1 MAEHKVL
8 GILLAIGLV
17 LVAGVFFLI
26 DTEDTTTR
34 DASGTTVD
42 VTPPAE
48 NIGLAK
54 EEAQPTMGTPL
65 PPGSPLAGK
74 VLISQQPV
82 QVLSSPNP
90 SASSLYSLPTGR
102 PFRAVAKEG
111 NYLRIQD
118 LNSGAGGWI
127 EQAALAPAP
136 AQKRAEEPT
145 RAAPSGSSASPTRR
159 STGSPTRRSTASPTS
174 RTTASSPPRQR
185 SSVTSSPTRQQPKR
199 RSGGLFQGNGP
210 FRGLFGN

>member
-65 PPGSPLAGK
+65 PPGSPG
-74 VLISQQPV
+74 
-82 QVLSSPNP
+82 
-90 SASSLYSLPTGR
+90 
-102 PFRAVAKEG
+102 
-111 NYLRIQD
+111 
-118 LNSGAGGWI
+118 
-127 EQAALAPAP
+127 
-136 AQKRAEEPT
+136 
-145 RAAPSGSSASPTRR
+145 
-159 STGSPTRRSTASPTS
+159 
-174 RTTASSPPRQR
+174 R
-185 SSVTSSPTRQQPKR
+185 SSVTS
-199 RSGGLFQGNGP
+199 
-210 FRGLFGN
+210 

>member
-8 GILLAIGLV
+8 GILLAIGLC

-34 DASGTTVD
+34 DVSGTTVD

-48 NIGLAK
+48 SVGLAT
-54 EEAQPTMGTPL
+54 EEVQPAMGTPL

-118 LNSGAGGWI
+118 LNSGAGGWS
-127 EQAALAPAP
+127 EHAALAPAP
-136 AQKRAEEPT
+136 AQKRAEEPA
-145 RAAPSGSSASPTRR
+145 RAAPSGSSASPTQ
-159 STGSPTRRSTASPTS
+159 RSTASPS
-174 RTTASSPPRQR
+174 RRTTASSPPRQR
-185 SSVTSSPTRQQPKR
+185 SSVTSSPTRQQQPKR

>member
-1 MAEHKVL
+1 MAEHKLL
-8 GILLAIGLV
+8 GILLAIGLC

-34 DASGTTVD
+34 DTLGTTVD

-48 NIGLAK
+48 TAGVA
-54 EEAQPTMGTPL
+54 ASDSRPTMGTPL

-74 VLISQQPV
+74 VLVSQRPV

-90 SASSLYSLPTGR
+90 TASALYSLPVGR

-111 NYLRIQD
+111 NYLRIHD
-118 LNSGAGGWI
+118 VNSGAGGWI

-136 AQKRAEEPT
+136 AQRRADEPS
-145 RAAPSGSSASPTRR
+145 RAASPS
-159 STGSPTRRSTASPTS
+159 TS
-174 RTTASSPPRQR
+174 RRTTTTSSPPRQTSR
-185 SSVTSSPTRQQPKR
+185 VTSSPTREQPKR
-199 RSGGLFQGNGP
+199 RSGGIFSGNGP

>member
-1 MAEHKVL
+1 MAEHKLL
-8 GILLAIGLV
+8 GILLAIGLC

-34 DASGTTVD
+34 DALATTVD

-48 NIGLAK
+48 TAGPAAA
-54 EEAQPTMGTPL
+54 ESRPTMGTPL

-74 VLISQQPV
+74 VLVSQRPV

-90 SASSLYSLPTGR
+90 TASALYSLPVGR

-111 NYLRIQD
+111 NYLRIHD
-118 LNSGAGGWI
+118 VNSGAGGWI

-136 AQKRAEEPT
+136 AQRRAEEPS
-145 RAAPSGSSASPTRR
+145 RAAPP
-159 STGSPTRRSTASPTS
+159 STAASTPRRTTTTTTS
-174 RTTASSPPRQR
+174 RPPRETT
-185 SSVTSSPTRQQPKR
+185 SVTSSPAREEPKR
-199 RSGGLFQGNGP
+199 RSGGLFSGNGP

>member
-8 GILLAIGLV
+8 GVLLAIGLC

-26 DTEDTTTR
+26 DTEDTTTK
-34 DASGTTVD
+34 DTLGTTVD
-42 VTPPAE
+42 VTPPTESA
-48 NIGLAK
+48 GLAT
-54 EEAQPTMGTPL
+54 EEAQPAMGTPL

-136 AQKRAEEPT
+136 AQKRAEEPV
-145 RAAPSGSSASPTRR
+145 RSAPGASPTR
-159 STGSPTRRSTASPTS
+159 

-185 SSVTSSPTRQQPKR
+185 SSSVTSSPTRQPQQQPR
-199 RSGGLFQGNGP
+199 RRQGGGGLFGGNGP
-210 FRGLFGN
+210 LRGLFGN